1 MTTPRR
7 GGILSRQPL
16 TPPRKS
22 AALDSMRLDLHDIA
36 PCLHLRVSDRAKR
49 MALRLDSKSGK
60 IHLVIPA
67 RASLKKALEFART
80 HQDWIDRQA
89 AAFPEPVVLKNGSV
103 LPVLGQDRVIRVIY
117 VEGLKR
123 TSIRLENKE
132 IIVITNKENPTG
144 RIVRFLKNLARD
156 EITRITREKANL
168 INKVPGTLYI
178 RDTTSRWGSCSQ
190 EGNLSFS
197 WRLIL
202 APLESLDYV
211 VAHEV
216 AHLMHMDHGPRFWAL
231 CEKLSTDFSTGHHWM
246 KTHGHSLMRYC

>member
-1 MTTPRR
+1 MTILRR
-7 GGILSRQPL
+7 GRSRPH
-16 TPPRKS
+16 TPPKKS
-22 AALDSMRLDLHDIA
+22 AALDSMRLDLYDIA

-49 MALRLDSKSGK
+49 MALRLDAKTGK

-80 HQDWIDRQA
+80 HQDWIDRQT
-89 AAFPEPVVLKNGSV
+89 AAFPAPVILKNGSI
-103 LPVLGQDRVIRVIY
+103 LPVLGQNRVVRIIY

-123 TSIRLENKE
+123 TSIRLGDKE
-132 IIVITNKENPTG
+132 IIVITNKEDPTG
-144 RIVRFLKNLARD
+144 RIIRFLKNLART
-156 EITRITREKANL
+156 EITRITKEKSSL
-168 INKVPGTLYI
+168 INKVHGTLYI

-216 AHLMHMDHGPRFWAL
+216 AHLMHMDHGPKFWAL
-231 CEKLSTDFSTGHHWM
+231 CEKLSTDFSTGHKWM
-246 KTHGHSLMRYC
+246 KTQGHSLMRYC